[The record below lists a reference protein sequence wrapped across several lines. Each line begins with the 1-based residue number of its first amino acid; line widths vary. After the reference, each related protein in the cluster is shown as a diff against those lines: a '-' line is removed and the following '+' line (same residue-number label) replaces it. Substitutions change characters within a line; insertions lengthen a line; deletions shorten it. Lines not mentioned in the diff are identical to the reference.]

1 MTRELR
7 SGRTTGSC
15 ATAAAM
21 AGVLHLLTGE
31 RPASVRVPLPPGGH
45 LDVPVDRYEPEGA
58 GVRVT
63 VIKDGGDDP
72 DATHGCDI
80 QAVTLLAPGPAGL
93 TVDIDGGTGVGRA
106 TLPGLPVAVGQAAIN
121 PEPRRQIEAGV
132 RAATRQCASPPLHI
146 TVRVEVPEGERLA
159 AKTMN
164 PRLGI
169 VGGISILGTQGIV
182 KPYSHESWKA
192 TVAEGLDV
200 ARAQGIDHAV
210 FTTGRRSERLYLEAF
225 PGTPQLAMIQAADF
239 FEFSMNAAADRGFT
253 RISWSLFFGKL
264 VKQAQG
270 LAYTHARTHPVDF
283 ARLAAWCAQAG
294 CAPRHLPEIA
304 GANTARQVLDLLRDD
319 PALPALL
326 NLLTAEAADAA
337 RAFSGGRCRVTHAV
351 FDFDGARLA

>member
-1 MTRELR
+1 
-7 SGRTTGSC
+7 
-15 ATAAAM
+15 
-21 AGVLHLLTGE
+21 
-31 RPASVRVPLPPGGH
+31 
-45 LDVPVDRYEPEGA
+45 
-58 GVRVT
+58 
-63 VIKDGGDDP
+63 
-72 DATHGCDI
+72 
-80 QAVTLLAPGPAGL
+80 
-93 TVDIDGGTGVGRA
+93 
-106 TLPGLPVAVGQAAIN
+106 
-121 PEPRRQIEAGV
+121 
-132 RAATRQCASPPLHI
+132 
-146 TVRVEVPEGERLA
+146 VRVEVPEGERLA